1 MIVVSFLEKY
11 LKELKKGF
19 PEVWVRYV
27 PEFMAIEVHIRSPLS
42 EGKYSEVRQSVSL
55 STLQT
60 LQEGYIPSMVESV
73 KRAFEREKLIEERSQ
88 RPALVRILEDPFGG
102 HLLRK
107 F

>member
-1 MIVVSFLEKY
+1 M
-11 LKELKKGF
+11 
-19 PEVWVRYV
+19 
-27 PEFMAIEVHIRSPLS
+27 
-42 EGKYSEVRQSVSL
+42 SL

-60 LQEGYIPSMVESV
+60 LREWLIPFMVESV

>member
-1 MIVVSFLEKY
+1 MAFLEKY
-11 LKELKKGF
+11 LKELEKSF
-19 PEVWVRYV
+19 PGVWVRDV
-27 PEFMAIEVHIRSPLS
+27 PELLTLEVPIRAPLS
-42 EGKYSEVRQSVSL
+42 EDRYSEIRQSISL

-60 LQEGYIPSMVESV
+60 LREWLIPFMVESV
-73 KRAFEREKLIEERSQ
+73 KRAFEEEKLVEERSR